1 MKNRVK
7 ELREQKGYT
16 QEQFAK
22 VLKVSRQTI
31 ISIEKGVYNPSLE
44 LAMHISYIF
53 GKSIHDIF
61 ISDTDWRIGLV
72 IKELKETNMSVEEYE
87 RKVEEI
93 EKMRRN

>member
-1 MKNRVK
+1 MENRVK
-7 ELREQKGYT
+7 ELREKKGYT

-61 ISDTDWRIGLV
+61 ISETDWRIGLA
-72 IKELKETNMSVEEYE
+72 IKELEETNMSMEEYE